1 MPMTFFIVENL
12 LPEVGKKNICDRQ
25 T

>member
-1 MPMTFFIVENL
+1 MPMTFFIYENQ
-12 LPEVGKKNICDRQ
+12 LPEVGKKNICNRQ